1 MKVEIRY
8 VPFNEIDKVKWNSCI
23 HFAINSEVSGYYWWL
38 KAVVKEWDALVEG
51 DYESVLPIFY
61 KRDIWGRKIIYH
73 PPLIGRIGIQ
83 SIHLLSRKRVTAMLE
98 KLPLNVNSRLQFNEM
113 NVIPPDYD
121 GMTSQ
126 KQAWRVLLNKS
137 LPAIRSNYSPE
148 VRELLQEEMPDGY
161 FFQVTMKP
169 ETIVQFA
176 KDQKQLPYEEHAAM
190 RIFYN
195 LLHRGTLVNTV
206 ILDEEKKPLAQLTF
220 TYHMKKIKVLM
231 SVQSK
236 KGREL
241 NAIYRMYDHVF
252 NLHQNKPMMFEFFQE
267 DGEYAKGLGA
277 ESYVFWELDSSD
289 FLGNWSKRL
298 ENIALFN

>member
-61 KRDIWGRKIIYH
+61 KRDIWGRKTIYH
-73 PPLIGRIGIQ
+73 PPLVGRIGIQ

-148 VRELLQEEMPDGY
+148 VRELLQEERPDGY
-161 FFQVTMKP
+161 FFHVIGKS
-169 ETIVQFA
+169 
-176 KDQKQLPYEEHAAM
+176 QLCY
-190 RIFYN
+190 R
-195 LLHRGTLVNTV
+195 LLLL
-206 ILDEEKKPLAQLTF
+206 I
-220 TYHMKKIKVLM
+220 
-231 SVQSK
+231 
-236 KGREL
+236 
-241 NAIYRMYDHVF
+241 
-252 NLHQNKPMMFEFFQE
+252 
-267 DGEYAKGLGA
+267 
-277 ESYVFWELDSSD
+277 
-289 FLGNWSKRL
+289 
-298 ENIALFN
+298 